1 MMALCQ
7 FILPT
12 SITQQAVPEKS
23 FLLFSE
29 GPNGPEVLLPNYQT
43 EHILE
48 TCPQSPPSGDIEGKV
63 RKQGQGWVKGYVAL
77 YSG

>member
-23 FLLFSE
+23 FLLFLE